1 MKQETSNWQHTLPIL
16 LVLTLVIGNVGAE
29 SFKATIVRDNY
40 GVPYIFADS
49 IADAAFGD
57 GYAQAQD
64 RLGLV
69 MDNILT
75 ATGTRAAR
83 LGAREIERDYRARVT
98 GARHTAYAQW
108 KALPKDVQQVFTG
121 FAAGINRYMED
132 TPHRL
137 PALARP
143 VEAQEILASMLFGG
157 LYRQLNQAQKD
168 LQGLGSNPIAGEGS
182 NGAVLGPARSASG
195 KGLLLSDPHT
205 PWQGHNRWYE
215 KHYVTP
221 QVEAHGFFTTGLPLF
236 LFCVTDQIAWTLTRN
251 PGDRGDCFM
260 LKANPDN
267 PKQYLF
273 DGRFRDLDVRK
284 ERIDVKD
291 TKTVVRQTATTV
303 HGPIFKRNKKALF
316 AAGMSIYG
324 EVGVPVQL
332 YAALRARNF
341 DAFKRACALRLA
353 DGGNIFYT
361 DVEGNIYFTWWN
373 RLNIRNERY
382 DWTRAVDGST
392 RDTLYQGILPYDKMP
407 QSENDPGAYYQ
418 ASNAADWALEQ
429 GAWGIKPSDFP
440 NWLLTS
446 PKRTAL
452 PARSQR
458 VVDLIRSRPQHSLED
473 LLQWSLDTRI
483 LGAEWVLPLIE
494 RACKEHENTLT
505 PAVKQALAVLV
516 DWKKDPCA
524 SKASQGY
531 AVYREWLAVLGKN
544 SQFNPADMRNQLPML
559 PAHPEKVPA
568 KAVKPVYRALV
579 RAVESLVKRYGTPT
593 PRWGDINVIELAN
606 GTQFPSG
613 AADSVSQG
621 MWQTSQ
627 RPKRGADGKWRCTA
641 GSDGL
646 MMAEMSSPPR
656 VFTMVPYGQSDD
668 PASPHFADQTGR
680 YVEGQYKRVWFTREA
695 IMKNAASQL
704 SVSTKTKP

>member
-1 MKQETSNWQHTLPIL
+1 MKQETSRSRHNHSIL
-16 LVLTLVIGNVGAE
+16 LMLTVIGNVTAQP
-29 SFKATIVRDNY
+29 FAATIVRDSF

-83 LGAREIERDYRARVT
+83 LGAREVERDYRARVT

-108 KALPKDVQQVFTG
+108 ETLPKDVRQVFTG

-132 TPHRL
+132 TTKRL
-137 PALARP
+137 PALARS
-143 VEAQEILASMLFGG
+143 VEPQEILASMLFGR
-157 LYRQLNQAQKD
+157 LYRQMNQAQKD
-168 LQGLGSNPIAGEGS
+168 LQGLGANPIAGEGS
-182 NGAVLGPARSASG
+182 NGAVMG
-195 KGLLLSDPHT
+195 
-205 PWQGHNRWYE
+205 
-215 KHYVTP
+215 
-221 QVEAHGFFTTGLPLF
+221 
-236 LFCVTDQIAWTLTRN
+236 
-251 PGDRGDCFM
+251 
-260 LKANPDN
+260 
-267 PKQYLF
+267 
-273 DGRFRDLDVRK
+273 
-284 ERIDVKD
+284 
-291 TKTVVRQTATTV
+291 
-303 HGPIFKRNKKALF
+303 
-316 AAGMSIYG
+316 IYG

-332 YAALRARNF
+332 YAALTARNF

-446 PKRTAL
+446 PKRSTL

-458 VVDLIRSRPQHSLED
+458 VVDLIRSRPRHSLED
-473 LLQWSLDTRI
+473 LLEWSLDTRI

-494 RACKEHENTLT
+494 RACKEHENSLS

-524 SKASQGY
+524 SKASKGY
-531 AVYREWLAVLGKN
+531 AVYREWLAALGKN

-559 PAHPEKVPA
+559 PAHPEKVPD

-579 RAVESLVKRYGTPT
+579 RAVESLIKRYDTPT

-627 RPKRGADGKWRCTA
+627 RPKRGPDEKWRCTA
-641 GSDGL
+641 GSDG
-646 MMAEMSSPPR
+646 MMIAEMTRPPR

-680 YVEGQYKRVWFTREA
+680 YVQGQYKRVLFTREA
-695 IMKNAASQL
+695 IMKNATSQL
-704 SVSTKTKP
+704 RVNTRMKP